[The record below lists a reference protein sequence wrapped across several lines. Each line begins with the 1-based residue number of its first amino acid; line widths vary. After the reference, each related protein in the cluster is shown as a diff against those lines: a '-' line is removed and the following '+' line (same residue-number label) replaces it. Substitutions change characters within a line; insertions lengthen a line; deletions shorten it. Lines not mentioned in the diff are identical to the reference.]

1 MSVKVGS
8 TTIAGMMEI
17 DGVISPSSAN
27 PVSGGAI
34 YTALSDKQ
42 DSLSQGTNIAINNNV
57 ISTTAA
63 KVIIRR
69 LS

>member
-17 DGVISPSSAN
+17 DSVISPSSAN